1 MIKILSWVPFREITV
16 HRWWIREGVGT
27 KADNGNKRER
37 EFNAIIQLRKVD
49 LEAMWLKGL
58 RDFEEGGLSVLFR
71 ETMWWIKDWK
81 ERI

>member
-1 MIKILSWVPFREITV
+1 M
-16 HRWWIREGVGT
+16 GT

-58 RDFEEGGLSVLFR
+58 RDTEEGGLSVLVR
-71 ETMWWIKDWK
+71 ETTWWIKDWRK
-81 ERI
+81 RMQTNNKP

>member
-1 MIKILSWVPFREITV
+1 M
-16 HRWWIREGVGT
+16 REGVGT

-58 RDFEEGGLSVLFR
+58 RDTEEGGLSVLFCQ
-71 ETMWWIKDWK
+71 TVWWIKDWK
-81 ERI
+81 KRMETKTKP

>member
-1 MIKILSWVPFREITV
+1 M
-16 HRWWIREGVGT
+16 GT

-58 RDFEEGGLSVLFR
+58 RDTEEGGLSVLFR
-71 ETMWWIKDWK
+71 ETPWWIKDWRK
-81 ERI
+81 RMQTNNKP

>member
-1 MIKILSWVPFREITV
+1 M
-16 HRWWIREGVGT
+16 GT

-58 RDFEEGGLSVLFR
+58 RDTEEGGLSVLFR
-71 ETMWWIKDWK
+71 ETTWWIKDWRK
-81 ERI
+81 RMQTNNKP